1 MSDIFEYE
9 ELFLF
14 GAGEGAEVF
23 LKKSKDASKI
33 KIIFDNDPMKWGKK
47 VQQREIFPPEKLST
61 LTRGHKVIVTSQ
73 WAKEIADQIRR
84 LNSKIEII
92 FPDKNEISEAVFES
106 DAVESL
112 VFKWV
117 SSLSK
122 IVIGSG
128 RLLWTDMGTL
138 LGLVRSARLI
148 PWDNDVDLATTPS
161 HLQIVVEMALQTKV
175 ESYGATL
182 TPRVRDNVV
191 IGDRIVQSNL
201 ELTISEPS
209 IAVLATIYSRKNMGE
224 YSHWEAF
231 PGKWVAPSKHFSG
244 IDIVNSS
251 RGSFPTPLFSDEY
264 LRFHY
269 GQNWRIP
276 KPDFTYMDYASNM
289 KPFRAK

>member
-1 MSDIFEYE
+1 MSDIFESDE
-9 ELFLF
+9 IFLF
-14 GAGEGAEVF
+14 GAGEGARVF
-23 LKKSKDASKI
+23 LKKSKHASKI
-33 KIIFDNDPMKWGKK
+33 KSIFDNDPSKWGKK
-47 VQQREIFPPEKLST
+47 LHHREVLPPEKLST
-61 LTRGHKVIVTSQ
+61 LTLGHKVIVTSQ
-73 WAKEIADQIRR
+73 WAKEISDQIRR
-84 LNSKIEII
+84 LNSKVEII
-92 FPDKNEISEAVFES
+92 FPDRSEMSEAIFES

-112 VFKWV
+112 VFKWI
-117 SSLSK
+117 SLLSK
-122 IVIGSG
+122 IVLESS

-148 PWDNDVDLATTPS
+148 PWDNDVDLATAPN
-161 HLQIVVEMALQTKV
+161 HLQIVVEMALQTRV
-175 ESYGATL
+175 ESHGATL
-182 TPRVRDNVV
+182 TSRVRDNIA

-201 ELTISEPS
+201 ELIILEQNF
-209 IAVLATIYSRKNMGE
+209 AVPVSIYSRKNLGE

-289 KPFRAK
+289 KPFRTK